1 MGVRVAPK
9 KKHQVAVLTAD
20 IIQSTRYSRLDRQRL
35 NRALLKAFDEVVRRY
50 PKAVHTRLAFRIT
63 AGDEFQCVFSDIA
76 KTFDILTYLRAILA
90 TSGLGPIVRFRASI
104 GVGEISVA
112 GRSSPYEEDGEAFA
126 LARQGLEQLEKGRHS
141 RWTKILT
148 GQPEIDLTADV
159 VLNLLDYLQQGWT
172 VPQWEAVR
180 WSLLDLTREEI
191 SKKLKVRHQ
200 NVSKRLSAAG
210 WHQFSVASKFL
221 GDLLSR
227 ASKP

>member
-1 MGVRVAPK
+1 MGVRVARK

-20 IIQSTRYSRLDRQRL
+20 IIQSTRYSRLERQRL
-35 NRALLKAFDEVVRRY
+35 NRALLRAFDEVVRRY

-63 AGDEFQCVFSDIA
+63 AGDEFQCVFSDIP
-76 KTFDILTYLRAILA
+76 KTFDILTYLRATLA
-90 TSGLGPIVRFRASI
+90 TSGLEPIVRFRASI

-126 LARQGLEQLEKGRHS
+126 HARRGLEQLGKGRHN
-141 RWTKILT
+141 RWTKIVT
-148 GQPEIDLTADV
+148 GQAELDSTADV
-159 VLNLLDYLQQGWT
+159 VLTLLDYLEQGWT

-180 WSLLDLTREEI
+180 WSLLELTREEI

-210 WHQFSVASKFL
+210 WHQFRVASKFL
-221 GDLLSR
+221 GDLLGR
-227 ASKP
+227 TTKP